1 MSRGKLY
8 LVPVPIG
15 NLKDIT
21 LRALEVL
28 KQVDRILAEDT
39 RTSGI
44 LLTEYEIDTPLIS
57 YHQHNEQ
64 SRVEKV
70 LSILEANQNVALITD
85 AGMPC
90 ISDPGSIIVEKLIV
104 EGFEVIALP
113 GANAAI
119 TCLAASGLNTDQY
132 TYLGF
137 LPLKGKL
144 RADQLDHLSRIEHTV
159 IIYEAPHRILKTLV
173 DLIELDL
180 GERKLTVGRELTKRY
195 ETYLRTT
202 VKGAYDY
209 YQEEKPRG
217 EFVLILEGLSD
228 FKLRNPELETE
239 DFLTQEKNAINDL
252 KKLIQGG
259 MHTKS
264 AANFIAEKYQ
274 MNKNKLY
281 RKALEIHEET

>member
-1 MSRGKLY
+1 M
-8 LVPVPIG
+8 
-15 NLKDIT
+15 
-21 LRALEVL
+21 
-28 KQVDRILAEDT
+28 
-39 RTSGI
+39 
-44 LLTEYEIDTPLIS
+44 
-57 YHQHNEQ
+57 
-64 SRVEKV
+64 
-70 LSILEANQNVALITD
+70 
-85 AGMPC
+85 
-90 ISDPGSIIVEKLIV
+90 
-104 EGFEVIALP
+104 
-113 GANAAI
+113 
-119 TCLAASGLNTDQY
+119 
-132 TYLGF
+132 
-137 LPLKGKL
+137 
-144 RADQLDHLSRIEHTV
+144 
-159 IIYEAPHRILKTLV
+159 
-173 DLIELDL
+173 
-180 GERKLTVGRELTKRY
+180 TKRY

-252 KKLIQGG
+252 NKLIQGG

>member
-44 LLTEYEIDTPLIS
+44 LLAEYEIDTPLIS

-104 EGFEVIALP
+104 EGIEVIALP

-137 LPLKGKL
+137 LPIKGKS
-144 RADQLDHLSRIEHTV
+144 RADQLAYLSRIEHTV
-159 IIYEAPHRILKTLV
+159 IIYEAPHRILKTLA
-173 DLIELDL
+173 DLIEFNLE
-180 GERKLTVGRELTKRY
+180 ERKLTVGRELTKRY

-239 DFLTQEKNAINDL
+239 DFLTQERNAFNDL
-252 KKLIQGG
+252 NQLIQGG

>member
-159 IIYEAPHRILKTLV
+159 IIYEAPHRILKTLA

-195 ETYLRTT
+195 EAYLRTT